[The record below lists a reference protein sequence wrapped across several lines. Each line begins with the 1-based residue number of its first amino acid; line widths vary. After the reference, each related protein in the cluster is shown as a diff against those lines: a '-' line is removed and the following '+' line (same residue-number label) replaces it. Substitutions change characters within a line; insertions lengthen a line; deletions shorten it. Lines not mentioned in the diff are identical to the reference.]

1 MKKYDNDY
9 KDLADR
15 SLLLRERLPETMSAF
30 KALHAEVFKDNVL
43 STKTKELIAL
53 GIAVEIR
60 CKDCIMSHV
69 RGAKQA
75 GCTKEEIA
83 EAVGVA
89 IAMGG
94 GPSTAYGSLALDI
107 AEDIFR

>member
-1 MKKYDNDY
+1 MGKYDHDY
-9 KDLADR
+9 QDLAARTQVLKD
-15 SLLLRERLPETMSAF
+15 RLPDTQAAF
-30 KALHAEVFKDNVL
+30 KALHGEVFKDNVL
-43 STKTKELIAL
+43 PTKTKELIAL

-60 CKDCIMSHV
+60 CKDCIMAHV
-69 RGAKQA
+69 RAAKHA

>member
-1 MKKYDNDY
+1 MGKYDNDY
-9 KDLADR
+9 QDLAAR
-15 SLLLRERLPETMSAF
+15 GKVLRDRLPDTMEAF
-30 KALHAEVFKDNVL
+30 KGLHGEVFKDNVL
-43 STKTKELIAL
+43 SKKTKELIAL

-69 RGAKQA
+69 RAAKHA